1 MHKIATCCYCGT
13 RAALVLRGEGRHEL
27 SCAACGAPLHEM
39 KAIPQ
44 PRNDNAARTSF
55 TGQGTGRRGPVKPNR
70 AKAKSARPAAK
81 PQICR
86 RTPDYDDDDY
96 DDRRR
101 PRRRNRLLRKALE
114 EIWDVVDD
122 IFD

>member
-1 MHKIATCCYCGT
+1 
-13 RAALVLRGEGRHEL
+13 
-27 SCAACGAPLHEM
+27 M
-39 KAIPQ
+39 K
-44 PRNDNAARTSF
+44 S
-55 TGQGTGRRGPVKPNR
+55 NR
-70 AKAKSARPAAK
+70 AKAKSAGPAAK
-81 PQICR
+81 PQSR
-86 RTPDYDDDDY
+86 RRAPVYDDDDY

>member
-13 RAALVLRGEGRHEL
+13 RAALVLRREGRHEL

-44 PRNDNAARTSF
+44 PRSGSATRKSGA
-55 TGQGTGRRGPVKPNR
+55 GQGTRRRAPAKPMPVKPV
-70 AKAKSARPAAK
+70 AKAQPRRAA
-81 PQICR
+81 
-86 RTPDYDDDDY
+86 PDYDDD
-96 DDRRR
+96 RRA
-101 PRRRNRLLRKALE
+101 PRRGKSRGRLLRKAFE

>member
-39 KAIPQ
+39 KAIRRPDRDSA
-44 PRNDNAARTSF
+44 PRPSHSK
-55 TGQGTGRRGPVKPNR
+55 QGMTRRG
-70 AKAKSARPAAK
+70 AAK
-81 PQICR
+81 PMPSRPEPSPPR
-86 RTPDYDDDDY
+86 RSAPDHGDRHYDT
-96 DDRRR
+96 RRR
-101 PRRRNRLLRKALE
+101 KPRKPLLRKALE
-114 EIWDVVDD
+114 EIWDAVED